1 MERELGAT
9 MAANYKEQDWVEE
22 ILKKTDGQGVD
33 LVVDF
38 IGGSYFQK
46 NLDVVAR
53 DGRICMLGL
62 MGGAVAENVNI
73 GKLLY
78 KRARVEGSTLRSR
91 DEDYQGRLRDRLEE
105 YLPKF
110 ESGELKVLIDTV
122 LPWEEIVKAHKMLEE
137 SKTMGKIICT
147 IS

>member
-1 MERELGAT
+1 
-9 MAANYKEQDWVEE
+9 
-22 ILKKTDGQGVD
+22 VD

-38 IGGSYFQK
+38 VGGDYFQK

-91 DEDYQGRLRDRLEE
+91 DEEYQGRLRDRLEE

-122 LPWEEIVKAHKMLEE
+122 LPWEDIVKAHQLLEE
-137 SKTMGKIICT
+137 NKTMGKIICT

>member
-1 MERELGAT
+1 MRETGG
-9 MAANYKEQDWVEE
+9 K
-22 ILKKTDGQGVD
+22 GVD

-38 IGGSYFQK
+38 VGGSYFQR

-62 MGGAVAENVNI
+62 MGGRKVENVDL
-73 GKLLY
+73 GALLY
-78 KRARVEGSTLRSR
+78 KRVRIEGSTLRSR
-91 DEDYQGRLRDRLEE
+91 DEEYQGRLRDRLEE

-110 ESGELKVLIDTV
+110 ETGELKVLIDTV
-122 LPWEEIVKAHKMLEE
+122 LPWEEIVKAHQLLEE
-137 SKTMGKIICT
+137 NKTMGKIICT